1 MIGLRKAIF
10 LDKDGTLIENVPYN
24 VDRNLIRLTPNA
36 AEGLVRLSA
45 AGYDIFVVT
54 NQTGVARGY
63 FPESALHGVEARLR
77 EMLGAFG
84 VTLRGF
90 FYCPHRPGDAS
101 GFECDWHK
109 PQPGMLLRAARQY
122 GLALEDS
129 WLIGDILNDV
139 EAGTR
144 ACCRTVLIDTGEVI
158 DWQAVPA
165 ACVPTVIAQDL
176 ADAARLI
183 TDAETTFRARD
194 RTLVGGS
201 G

>member
-24 VDRNLIRLTPNA
+24 VDPSLIRLTPNA
-36 AEGLVRLSA
+36 AEGLVRLSN
-45 AGYDIFVVT
+45 AGYGLFVVT
-54 NQTGVARGY
+54 NQTGIARGY
-63 FPESALHGVEARLR
+63 FPESALQGVEARLR
-77 EMLGAFG
+77 EALGAFG
-84 VTLRGF
+84 INLQGF
-90 FYCPHRPGDAS
+90 FYCPHLPGDQS
-101 GFECDWHK
+101 GFECDCHK

-139 EAGTR
+139 EAGYR
-144 ACCRTVLIDTGEVI
+144 AGCRTVLIDTGEVI
-158 DWQAVPA
+158 DWPSVSS

-176 ADAARLI
+176 ADAARMI
-183 TDAETTFRARD
+183 IDAELTSRTNDRA
-194 RTLVGGS
+194 LGGGS